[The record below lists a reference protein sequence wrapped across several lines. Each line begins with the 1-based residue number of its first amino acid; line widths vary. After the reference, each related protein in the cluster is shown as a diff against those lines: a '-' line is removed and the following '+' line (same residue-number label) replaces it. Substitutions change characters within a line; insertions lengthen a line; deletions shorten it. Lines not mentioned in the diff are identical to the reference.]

1 MSWVL
6 IVEDHAL
13 FREGLALL
21 LKWRTGLDNVQSGSI
36 DEARR
41 ILGDAKEEPV
51 CAVVDLDLPDGDGID
66 LLERLRGLPVVAL
79 VSDRSLERCVR
90 ALEAG
95 ADEVLD
101 KGESSE
107 KIRSAVVSLLP
118 RSTERMGATVQ
129 QPWAKRTGAMFLA
142 PGCVYS
148 PCPSFSRTPRVA
160 STSAASA
167 AACAFSSR
175 CLRVAHSGPVSQ
187 ALGAAT
193 GD

>member
-1 MSWVL
+1 MNWVL

-36 DEARR
+36 AEARR
-41 ILGDAKEEPV
+41 ILGDAKEKPV
-51 CAVVDLDLPDGDGID
+51 CAVVDLDLPDGVE

-107 KIRSAVVSLLP
+107 KIQSAVEQFVGGL
-118 RSTERMGATVQ
+118 
-129 QPWAKRTGAMFLA
+129 RTRDY
-142 PGCVYS
+142 YS
-148 PCPSFSRTPRVA
+148 
-160 STSAASA
+160 
-167 AACAFSSR
+167 
-175 CLRVAHSGPVSQ
+175 
-187 ALGAAT
+187 
-193 GD
+193 D

>member
-1 MSWVL
+1 MRWVL

-51 CAVVDLDLPDGDGID
+51 CAVVDLDLPDGVE

-79 VSDRSLERCVR
+79 VSDRSLERCVQ

-95 ADEVLD
+95 ADEVLH

-107 KIRSAVVSLLP
+107 KIQSAVEQFVGGL
-118 RSTERMGATVQ
+118 
-129 QPWAKRTGAMFLA
+129 RTRD
-142 PGCVYS
+142 YNS
-148 PCPSFSRTPRVA
+148 
-160 STSAASA
+160 
-167 AACAFSSR
+167 
-175 CLRVAHSGPVSQ
+175 
-187 ALGAAT
+187 
-193 GD
+193 D

>member
-41 ILGDAKEEPV
+41 ILGDAKEKPV
-51 CAVVDLDLPDGDGID
+51 CAVVDLDLPDGVK

-79 VSDRSLERCVR
+79 VSDRSLERCVW

-107 KIRSAVVSLLP
+107 KIQSAVEQFVGGL
-118 RSTERMGATVQ
+118 RARDY
-129 QPWAKRTGAMFLA
+129 
-142 PGCVYS
+142 YS
-148 PCPSFSRTPRVA
+148 
-160 STSAASA
+160 
-167 AACAFSSR
+167 
-175 CLRVAHSGPVSQ
+175 
-187 ALGAAT
+187 
-193 GD
+193 D

>member
-51 CAVVDLDLPDGDGID
+51 CAVVDLDLPDGVE

-79 VSDRSLERCVR
+79 VSERSLERCVR

-95 ADEVLD
+95 ADEVLH

-107 KIRSAVVSLLP
+107 KIQSAVEQFVGGL
-118 RSTERMGATVQ
+118 
-129 QPWAKRTGAMFLA
+129 RTRD
-142 PGCVYS
+142 Y
-148 PCPSFSRTPRVA
+148 
-160 STSAASA
+160 
-167 AACAFSSR
+167 
-175 CLRVAHSGPVSQ
+175 
-187 ALGAAT
+187 
-193 GD
+193 

>member
-1 MSWVL
+1 MNWVL

-51 CAVVDLDLPDGDGID
+51 CAVVDLDLPDGVE

-107 KIRSAVVSLLP
+107 KIQSAVEQFVGGL
-118 RSTERMGATVQ
+118 
-129 QPWAKRTGAMFLA
+129 RTRDY
-142 PGCVYS
+142 YS
-148 PCPSFSRTPRVA
+148 
-160 STSAASA
+160 
-167 AACAFSSR
+167 
-175 CLRVAHSGPVSQ
+175 
-187 ALGAAT
+187 
-193 GD
+193 D

>member
-1 MSWVL
+1 MGWVL

-51 CAVVDLDLPDGDGID
+51 CAVVDLDLPAGVE

-79 VSDRSLERCVR
+79 VSDRSQERCVR

-95 ADEVLD
+95 ADEVLH
-101 KGESSE
+101 KGASSE
-107 KIRSAVVSLLP
+107 QLQSAVEQFVGGL
-118 RSTERMGATVQ
+118 
-129 QPWAKRTGAMFLA
+129 RTRDY
-142 PGCVYS
+142 YS
-148 PCPSFSRTPRVA
+148 
-160 STSAASA
+160 
-167 AACAFSSR
+167 
-175 CLRVAHSGPVSQ
+175 
-187 ALGAAT
+187 
-193 GD
+193 DY

>member
-21 LKWRTGLDNVQSGSI
+21 LNWRTGLDNVQSGSI

-41 ILGDAKEEPV
+41 ILGDAKEEPA
-51 CAVVDLDLPDGDGID
+51 CAVVDLDLPDGVE

-107 KIRSAVVSLLP
+107 KIQSAVEQFVGGL
-118 RSTERMGATVQ
+118 
-129 QPWAKRTGAMFLA
+129 RTRDY
-142 PGCVYS
+142 YS
-148 PCPSFSRTPRVA
+148 
-160 STSAASA
+160 
-167 AACAFSSR
+167 
-175 CLRVAHSGPVSQ
+175 
-187 ALGAAT
+187 
-193 GD
+193 D

>member
-41 ILGDAKEEPV
+41 ILGDAKEKPV
-51 CAVVDLDLPDGDGID
+51 CAVVDLDLPDGVE

-90 ALEAG
+90 AIEAG
-95 ADEVLD
+95 ADEVLH

-107 KIRSAVVSLLP
+107 KIQSAVEQFVGGLRPSD
-118 RSTERMGATVQ
+118 
-129 QPWAKRTGAMFLA
+129 
-142 PGCVYS
+142 CYS
-148 PCPSFSRTPRVA
+148 
-160 STSAASA
+160 
-167 AACAFSSR
+167 
-175 CLRVAHSGPVSQ
+175 
-187 ALGAAT
+187 
-193 GD
+193 D

>member
-1 MSWVL
+1 MNWVL

-36 DEARR
+36 AEARR
-41 ILGDAKEEPV
+41 ILGESKEEPV

-79 VSDRSLERCVR
+79 VSDLSLERYVR

-95 ADEVLD
+95 ADEVMH

-107 KIRSAVVSLLP
+107 KIQSAVEQFVGGL
-118 RSTERMGATVQ
+118 
-129 QPWAKRTGAMFLA
+129 RT
-142 PGCVYS
+142 CDYD
-148 PCPSFSRTPRVA
+148 
-160 STSAASA
+160 
-167 AACAFSSR
+167 
-175 CLRVAHSGPVSQ
+175 SG
-187 ALGAAT
+187 
-193 GD
+193 

>member
-51 CAVVDLDLPDGDGID
+51 CAVVDLDLPEGVE
-66 LLERLRGLPVVAL
+66 LLERLRELPVVAL

-101 KGESSE
+101 KGGSSE
-107 KIRSAVVSLLP
+107 KIQSAVEQFVGGL
-118 RSTERMGATVQ
+118 
-129 QPWAKRTGAMFLA
+129 RTRDY
-142 PGCVYS
+142 YS
-148 PCPSFSRTPRVA
+148 
-160 STSAASA
+160 
-167 AACAFSSR
+167 
-175 CLRVAHSGPVSQ
+175 
-187 ALGAAT
+187 
-193 GD
+193 D

>member
-51 CAVVDLDLPDGDGID
+51 CAVVDLDLPDGVE

-107 KIRSAVVSLLP
+107 KIQSAVEQLVGGL
-118 RSTERMGATVQ
+118 
-129 QPWAKRTGAMFLA
+129 RTRDY
-142 PGCVYS
+142 YS
-148 PCPSFSRTPRVA
+148 
-160 STSAASA
+160 
-167 AACAFSSR
+167 
-175 CLRVAHSGPVSQ
+175 
-187 ALGAAT
+187 
-193 GD
+193 D

>member
-41 ILGDAKEEPV
+41 ILGDAKEKPV
-51 CAVVDLDLPDGDGID
+51 CAVVDLDLPDGVE

-107 KIRSAVVSLLP
+107 MIQSAVEQFVGGL
-118 RSTERMGATVQ
+118 
-129 QPWAKRTGAMFLA
+129 RTRDF
-142 PGCVYS
+142 YS
-148 PCPSFSRTPRVA
+148 
-160 STSAASA
+160 
-167 AACAFSSR
+167 
-175 CLRVAHSGPVSQ
+175 
-187 ALGAAT
+187 
-193 GD
+193 D

>member
-41 ILGDAKEEPV
+41 ILGDAKEKPV
-51 CAVVDLDLPDGDGID
+51 CAVVDLDLPDGVE

-101 KGESSE
+101 KVESSE
-107 KIRSAVVSLLP
+107 KIQSAVEQFVGGLLT
-118 RSTERMGATVQ
+118 RDY
-129 QPWAKRTGAMFLA
+129 
-142 PGCVYS
+142 YS
-148 PCPSFSRTPRVA
+148 
-160 STSAASA
+160 
-167 AACAFSSR
+167 
-175 CLRVAHSGPVSQ
+175 
-187 ALGAAT
+187 
-193 GD
+193 D